1 MSTHVDDTAST
12 PFAAT
17 LTAARVQA
25 GLSTRKLAR
34 ATGLDHRRVVA
45 LERGTGGPPTDREL
59 GLFAQGCDTTVFA
72 LLPPGY
78 GLEVVGSGDPTTGA
92 THEPT
97 AGEGALDALL
107 REYLSMVVE
116 LRSGRPVT
124 APSLRHDD
132 LVELAGALGDTPA
145 AIEERLVTLLGAAA
159 GDAPA
164 IRSLILPSTAA

>member
-1 MSTHVDDTAST
+1 MSTHVDNAAPT
-12 PFAAT
+12 PFGASLA
-17 LTAARVQA
+17 AARVQA

-34 ATGLDHRRVVA
+34 ATGIDHRRIIA
-45 LERGTGGPPTDREL
+45 LEQGTGGRPTDREL
-59 GLFAQGCDTTVFA
+59 GVLAQGCDTTVFA

-78 GLEVVGSGDPTTGA
+78 GLEVLGSHDA
-92 THEPT
+92 T

-116 LRSGRPVT
+116 LRAGRPVT

-132 LVELAGALGDTPA
+132 LVELAAALGDTPT
-145 AIEERLVTLLGAAA
+145 AIEARLVTLLGATAD
-159 GDAPA
+159 DAPG